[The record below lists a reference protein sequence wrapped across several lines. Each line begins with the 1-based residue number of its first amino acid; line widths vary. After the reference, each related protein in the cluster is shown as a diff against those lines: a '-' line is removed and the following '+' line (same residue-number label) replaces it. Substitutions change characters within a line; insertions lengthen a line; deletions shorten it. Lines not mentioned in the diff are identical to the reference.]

1 MSLQRTYLRAGE
13 PVEVKAERVGGDH
26 WRVRVG
32 NLDYEFRATARS
44 DGGIRLV
51 PVGGY
56 AKAACVAYGAR
67 AGQAF
72 MVRVAG
78 STHLLSAPQPRRK
91 GSLEATG
98 VIRAP
103 MTGTVMRVNCKVGD
117 VVEAD
122 QTLAVLTAMKME
134 HKLCAGLAGI
144 VRKVVASEGAN
155 VEQGTILIEVE
166 ASKP

>member
-1 MSLQRTYLRAGE
+1 M
-13 PVEVKAERVGGDH
+13 
-26 WRVRVG
+26 
-32 NLDYEFRATARS
+32 
-44 DGGIRLV
+44 
-51 PVGGY
+51 
-56 AKAACVAYGAR
+56 
-67 AGQAF
+67 
-72 MVRVAG
+72 
-78 STHLLSAPQPRRK
+78 
-91 GSLEATG
+91 
-98 VIRAP
+98 IRAP